1 MYIIMYFSQ
10 QQILKNDKCK
20 KINLWDTEFIV
31 YSCGYV
37 FKKQLKNGKW
47 KLLNLNKKDK
57 YGYIIIDL
65 TNKKKE
71 TKKFR
76 LHRIVYYAFN
86 IERFDINDSS
96 TDNSIDHINANR
108 SDNRISNLRNVTN
121 QHNQFNRT
129 KAKGYSFNK
138 RDNKYQAK
146 IQIDGK
152 HKHLGYFKTKTGARL
167 KYLRVKEILHKISE
181 L

>member
-1 MYIIMYFSQ
+1 MYFSQ
-10 QQILKNDKCK
+10 EQILENDKCK

-47 KLLNLNKKDK
+47 KLMNLNKKHN
-57 YGYIIIDL
+57 GYIEILL

-71 TKKFR
+71 IKRFK

-86 IERFDINDSS
+86 QERFDIYDSS
-96 TDNSIDHINANR
+96 MDNFIDHINANR
-108 SDNRISNLRNVTN
+108 SDNRISNLRNVTH
-121 QHNQFNRT
+121 QHNQFNT
-129 KAKGYSFNK
+129 KAKGYSFRK
-138 RDNKYQAK
+138 DRNKYQAK
-146 IQIDGK
+146 IKIDGK
-152 HKHLGYFKTKTGARL
+152 VKHLGYFKTKTGAKL